1 MKTETQIDGKLTL
14 IKGTQGGF
22 DYALIDTR
30 EGFALGIK
38 PLVQIESSASS
49 FAFRVRAIPYI
60 TEEDNTIQAT
70 FGDADVVVQK
80 MLAAYSGLS
89 FSKID
94 AERASTVGTISV
106 QIGRHQPD
114 KLLNWITTTDVAGK
128 VLSSVA
134 EAAGITDV
142 PYQPEVLAFLNR
154 IYLEKTKE
162 IVGQV
167 AEAQKADVST
177 DVVVDFPGAKP
188 LDMDDL
194 NAEAEDLGQAED
206 PEFS

>member
-14 IKGTQGGF
+14 IKGTEGGF
-22 DYALIDTR
+22 DYALINTR

-38 PLVQIESSASS
+38 PLAEIQSASAAFS
-49 FAFRVRAIPYI
+49 FRVRAIPYI

-80 MLAAYSGLS
+80 MLAAYQGLS
-89 FSKID
+89 FSKIN

-106 QIGRHQPD
+106 QIGRYQPD
-114 KLLNWITTTDVAGK
+114 KLLNWITSTDVAGK

-154 IYLEKTKE
+154 VYLEKTKE
-162 IVGQV
+162 IVGEI
-167 AEAQKADVST
+167 AEVQKADAPT
-177 DVVVDFPGAKP
+177 DVVVDFPGAKAATP
-188 LDMDDL
+188 TLDMDDL
-194 NAEAEDLGQAED
+194 TSQEED